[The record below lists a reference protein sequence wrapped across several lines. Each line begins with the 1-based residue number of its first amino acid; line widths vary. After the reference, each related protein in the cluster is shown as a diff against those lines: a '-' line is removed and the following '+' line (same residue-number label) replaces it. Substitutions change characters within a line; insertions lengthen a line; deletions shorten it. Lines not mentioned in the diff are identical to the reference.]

1 LHSRHKS
8 LSVALAT
15 FNGAAYLTQQLQ
27 SFVMQSRPPDE
38 LIVCDDCSN
47 DSTVELL
54 DAFAANAPFAVKI
67 HRNPSR
73 LGPAQGFA
81 QAIALCKGDL
91 IALSDQD
98 DVWCPEK
105 LARMEACLVE
115 SPLIYAVSCNAEI
128 VDEALRPIGFNVW
141 DLVGLSREFPGQTGL
156 ELPLS
161 ALLKRYRIQG
171 ATLVFRSELIEATQ
185 PIPKYWNHDAWIAI
199 MAASLG
205 KLWVIPQCLQNY
217 RQHSRNVVGARP
229 GSVLE
234 KMRHGLEISR
244 ETYYREEVAKYSAL
258 LDRLGSTGSVAN
270 SAKAEIADKFKHLSI
285 RGTMSK
291 SRWLRW
297 ISVLREV
304 RTGRYRRYAT
314 DWRSIAFDLF
324 GT

>member
-1 LHSRHKS
+1 MHSSHKS
-8 LSVALAT
+8 LSIALAT
-15 FNGAAYLTQQLQ
+15 FNGAAYLTEQLQ
-27 SFVMQSRPPDE
+27 SFVTQSRLPDE

-54 DAFAANAPFAVKI
+54 RAFAANAPFAVTI

-73 LGPAQGFA
+73 LGPTQGFA
-81 QAIALCKGDL
+81 RAISLCKSDL

-98 DVWCPEK
+98 DFWHPEK

-115 SPLIYAVSCNAEI
+115 NPLIYAVSCNAEI
-128 VDEALRPIGFNVW
+128 VDEALRPIGLNVW
-141 DLVGLSREFPGQTGL
+141 DRVGLSRGLPGQAGR

-161 ALLKRYRIQG
+161 SLLKRYRIQG
-171 ATLVFRSELIEATQ
+171 ATLVFRSELTEVIE

-199 MAASLG
+199 IAASLG
-205 KLWVIPQCLQNY
+205 KLWVIPQCLQSY
-217 RQHSRNVVGARP
+217 RQHSSNVVGARP
-229 GSVLE
+229 PSMLE
-234 KMRHGLEISR
+234 KIRHGLEISR
-244 ETYYREEVAKYSAL
+244 EAYYREEVEKFSTL
-258 LDRLGSTGSVAN
+258 LDRLSEASNASTPAIAEVA
-270 SAKAEIADKFKHLSI
+270 EKFKHLSF
-285 RGTMSK
+285 RETMPE

-297 ISVLREV
+297 TSVLREL